1 MNPRGLTSSNYDRGF
16 AMDAPAGKSEFDLDL
31 ENAEEYFGRDFP
43 GNDGLTCQ
51 KCGAA
56 VNLGW
61 KHIAWHEA
69 TGQALPLV

>member
-1 MNPRGLTSSNYDRGF
+1 MNPRGVRPSNYGQGF
-16 AMDAPAGKSEFDLDL
+16 VLAVPSARSQFDIDL
-31 ENAEEYFGRDFP
+31 ENAEQYFGHEFP
-43 GNDGLTCQ
+43 GNEGLTCL

-69 TGQALPLV
+69 AA